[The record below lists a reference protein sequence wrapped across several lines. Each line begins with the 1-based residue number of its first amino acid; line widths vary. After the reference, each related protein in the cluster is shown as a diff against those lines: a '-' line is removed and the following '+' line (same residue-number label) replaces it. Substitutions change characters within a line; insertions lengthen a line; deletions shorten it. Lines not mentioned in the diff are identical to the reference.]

1 MLRATLI
8 GDQVVQVREPR
19 QKRLLTAGWMVKRF
33 HHEQF
38 PVDGMM
44 RLIQQGAG
52 DRHLRVGEHRI
63 PAGLLVLEPLPYA
76 CAVGRSRRG
85 GDVIGQ
91 AASPLAHG
99 KHP

>member
-1 MLRATLI
+1 MLGTTLI

-44 RLIQQGAG
+44 SLIQQGAG
-52 DRHLRVGEHRI
+52 GRHLRVFEDGI
-63 PAGLLVLEPLPYA
+63 PTRYFVLKPLSHA
-76 CAVGRSRRG
+76 LAVGLPCG
-85 GDVIGQ
+85 VGDVIGK
-91 AASPLAHG
+91 AA
-99 KHP
+99 